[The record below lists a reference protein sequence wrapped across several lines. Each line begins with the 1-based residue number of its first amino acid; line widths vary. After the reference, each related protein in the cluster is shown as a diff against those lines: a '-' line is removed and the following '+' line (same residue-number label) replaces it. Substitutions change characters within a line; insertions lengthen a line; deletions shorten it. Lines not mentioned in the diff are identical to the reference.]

1 MLKLRNWKTI
11 LQKKDKYLDL
21 IYEEPVVI
29 GKLLGFED
37 LTDIHNEWLKLMM
50 FERVDRTLLAHRGS
64 YKTTCLSIA
73 IGLIMI
79 IFPNKNII
87 FIRKTDVDVTE
98 VVKQVSKMLQS
109 ELIRH
114 IVRQIYGVELVLVKD
129 TSFELTTNLR
139 TSARGASQLLG
150 LGIKTSITGKHADL
164 VITDDIVNIKDR
176 ISKAERDITS
186 MSYMELQNIKNRGG
200 RILNTGTT
208 WHKED
213 CISKHMPNKLIYDC
227 YQTGLIDRET
237 LEQLRRSM
245 TPSLFSA
252 NYELKHIADEDALF
266 TAPIYLTASEL
277 KKRNT
282 TAEAIIANG
291 ICHIDASYGG
301 ADGTAFTII
310 KKQGDNFIMFGKRWN
325 KHVDDCIS
333 EILLLRDKYK
343 AGTILCERNADKGYL
358 EKELFKLGAIVE
370 GYSENT
376 NKFIKIST
384 YLRKY
389 WDKTL
394 WLEDTDP
401 DYMNEILD
409 YTENAEHD
417 DSPDSASCL
426 IRKLEGKRAWIY

>member
-1 MLKLRNWKTI
+1 MN
-11 LQKKDKYLDL
+11 KYLDL
-21 IYEEPVVI
+21 IRNEPVVI
-29 GKLLGFED
+29 GRLLGFED
-37 LTDIHNEWLKLMM
+37 LTDIHNEWLKMM
-50 FERVDRTLLAHRGS
+50 IFDSVDETLLAHRGS
-64 YKTTCLSIA
+64 FKTTCLSIA
-73 IGLIMI
+73 ITILII

-109 ELIRH
+109 ELIKH
-114 IVRQIYGVELVLVKD
+114 LVRMIYGVELALVKD
-129 TSFELTTNLR
+129 TSFEITTNLM

-150 LGIKTSITGKHADL
+150 LGIKTSITGKHADI

-176 ISKAERDITS
+176 ISKAEREETALR
-186 MSYMELQNIKNRGG
+186 YMELQNIKNRGG
-200 RILNTGTT
+200 RILNTGTP

-213 CISKHMPNKLIYDC
+213 TISKYMPNKKTFDC
-227 YQTGLIDRET
+227 YETGLIDRET
-237 LEQLRRSM
+237 LEALRRSM

-266 TAPIYLTASEL
+266 TNPVFLTSKEL
-277 KKRNT
+277 EKRGT
-282 TAEAIIANG
+282 TAEKIIADG

-301 ADGTAFTII
+301 GDGTAFTII
-310 KKQGDNFIMFGKRWN
+310 KKRGNKFVMFGKRWN

-333 EILLLRDKYK
+333 EILLLRDKYN
-343 AGTILCERNADKGYL
+343 AGTIMCERNADKGYL

-370 GYSENT
+370 GYNENT

-384 YLRKY
+384 YLRKF
-389 WDKTL
+389 WADIE

-401 DYMNEILD
+401 DYMTEILD

-417 DSPDSASCL
+417 DAPDSASCL